1 MQETI
6 TAGAAPAVMLSA
18 PPSPDRVVTPV
29 VWDTPDLRLAR
40 WGVRLSHQEGEG
52 WTVELPAEGE
62 GPADRLRRVE
72 GDGDAVPD
80 VARDLVAAYART
92 AELLPRLERG
102 EAPPPEV
109 EVEEV
114 GRRSTAA
121 AVVRRSIATATL
133 RLVGHDAGVR
143 LGGDPEAVHQARVA
157 VRRLR
162 SDLRT
167 FAPLLIA
174 GWSDPLGEE
183 LRWIGGELGRVRDAE
198 VLAEEMERVV
208 AALPEADLERGA
220 ELAAGF
226 RAEIL
231 RAREQLVEAMR
242 SPRYLELLERLV
254 EASYSPML
262 LPEADQPA
270 GGVLPGLVRRPWRK
284 LRRDARRLRRDG
296 ATDVELHRLR
306 IRAKRARYAAEAG
319 APVLGKRASAFAKAV
334 AGVQEVLGT
343 HHDAVVA
350 AERLRVQA
358 TGGGEAAFVA
368 GQLWGV
374 EQARA
379 ASARA
384 DWPAAWKRARRRR
397 LRSWM

>member
-18 PPSPDRVVTPV
+18 PPSPAPVVTPV

-62 GPADRLRRVE
+62 GPVDRLRRVE

-102 EAPPPEV
+102 EAPPAEV

-121 AVVRRSIATATL
+121 AVVRRSIATATC

-198 VLAEEMERVV
+198 VLAEEIERVV

-231 RAREQLVEAMR
+231 RTREQLVEAMR
-242 SPRYLELLERLV
+242 SRRYLELLERLV
-254 EASYSPML
+254 EASHSPML

-270 GGVLPGLVRRPWRK
+270 RGMLPGLVRRPWRK

-319 APVLGKRASAFAKAV
+319 APVLGKRATAFAKAV

-358 TGGGEAAFVA
+358 TGGGEEAFVA

-374 EQARA
+374 EQERA

-384 DWPAAWKRARRRR
+384 DWPAAWKRARTRR